1 MSTKSKKREG
11 SLKALLGEL
20 LKDAR
25 LEGGFKRQTDLSDA
39 LGLDRTGVTRVET
52 GERLPNGEV
61 MSEWLTRCDV
71 TGLARK
77 AIEGLLQIAKLTSE
91 DSPVKI
97 WFKGYLK
104 AELAA
109 HTLRIWQPLIL
120 HGLFQTEA
128 YARAVFV
135 ATARNAQRIEEMM
148 AVRMER
154 QAVLGREEPPNI
166 VALID
171 EPVLH
176 RLIGS
181 PEIMRE
187 QLEHILRLS
196 EIFVIQV
203 VPSRIGANAG
213 LGGAITLAAQVGAAE
228 VLAAEALVED
238 QVTNDVSTV
247 MEAAVTFDRI
257 RADALGRAESRNA
270 IQEAL
275 EKWNSQT
282 PGGASPPTAATAE

>member
-1 MSTKSKKREG
+1 MAARSKDPEI
-11 SLKALLGEL
+11 SLKALLGSL
-20 LKDAR
+20 LKAAR
-25 LEGGFKRQTDLSDA
+25 LGAGFKTQGSLSDE
-39 LGLDRTGVTRVET
+39 LGLDRTAITRVET
-52 GERLPNGEV
+52 GERPPNHEV
-61 MSEWLTRCDV
+61 MDEWLTRCGV
-71 TGLARK
+71 TGLARM
-77 AIEGLLQIAKLTSE
+77 AIEGLCQVAKATSG
-91 DSPVKI
+91 DAPVKI
-97 WFKGYLK
+97 WFSGYLA

-109 HTLRIWQPLIL
+109 HTIRIWQPLIL

-128 YARAVFV
+128 YAREIFA
-135 ATARNAQRIEEMM
+135 ATVRDPKRAEDMISL
-148 AVRMER
+148 RMER
-154 QAVLGREEPPNI
+154 QSILSRPEPPNI

-187 QLEHILRLS
+187 QLQHILRLS
-196 EIFVIQV
+196 DTFVIQV

-213 LGGAITLAAQVGAAE
+213 LGGAITLAAQVGASE

-247 MEAAVTFDRI
+247 LEAAVTFDRI

-275 EKWNSQT
+275 EKWNS
-282 PGGASPPTAATAE
+282 